1 VHDPV
6 ASTVMQA
13 GISNVDT
20 VLIAGRVRKR
30 GGKLL
35 ATDLERRKSEMR
47 SSGEWIL
54 REFGIEPQR
63 AV

>member
-1 VHDPV
+1 
-6 ASTVMQA
+6 MQA

-35 ATDLERRKSEMR
+35 ATDLERRKSELR